1 MAKKSRGG
9 NGVTVFDVAE
19 HAGVSIATVS
29 RALSGTR
36 PMSDRLR
43 ERVRESADELGYQ
56 VNLVGRALRQKKTST
71 LGLVIPD
78 LENPFFSSLAQ
89 RISRRFA
96 VSEVDVLV
104 ASADNDCDQETRAVQ
119 SFLGRQVD
127 ALVMVPTDEAES
139 ASALHLA
146 NEAVPTIQFDRQVP
160 DVPITYIGC
169 DNSAGMRLIDQYIT
183 EHIDTDEQPVML
195 VGGGESSSSG
205 RERSSSLMDLRN
217 PIEHLEGSFSFTWG
231 QQAAEQILTQGHRRA
246 TIVAGADVVAL
257 GVISWLTSS
266 GYRVPEDFRVIGFD
280 DVGVAYLAHPSLTT
294 IRQPLEEMTH
304 AIEKVIYGNTGDQDM
319 GNERFT
325 PQLVVRQSG

>member
-1 MAKKSRGG
+1 VAKKSHGG
-9 NGVTVFDVAE
+9 NGVTVFDVAK

-29 RALSGTR
+29 RALSGSR
-36 PMSDRLR
+36 PMSDQLR
-43 ERVRESADELGYQ
+43 DRVRQSADALGYQ

-71 LGLVIPD
+71 LGLIIPD

-96 VSEVDVLV
+96 ASEVDVLV

-146 NEAVPTIQFDRQVP
+146 NDAVPTIQFDRQVP
-160 DVPITYIGC
+160 DLPITYIGC
-169 DNSAGMRLIDQYIT
+169 DNSAGMSLIDNYIT

-195 VGGGESSSSG
+195 IGGGKSSSSG
-205 RERSSSLMDLRN
+205 RERSSSLMSLRDLT
-217 PIEHLEGSFSFTWG
+217 EHFEGSFSFTWG
-231 QQAAEQILTQGHRRA
+231 QQAAKQILAQGYRRA
-246 TIVAGADVVAL
+246 TIVAAADVIAL
-257 GVISWLTSS
+257 GVISWLTSA
-266 GYRVPEDFRVIGFD
+266 GYRVPEDFRIIGFD
-280 DVGVAYLAHPSLTT
+280 DIGVAYLAHPPLTT
-294 IRQPLEEMTH
+294 IRQPLEGMTE
-304 AIEKVIYGNTGDQDM
+304 AIERAIYGKAEGQTIGT
-319 GNERFT
+319 ERFA